1 MSVDIFIDLTNAST
15 RRLTKNASL
24 RSIFNR
30 YQKFL
35 GKPWLNAG
43 IRKSIRARNNFFNTT
58 DWDKDKFHCSQP
70 KTGHLKNLCMPDLP
84 NLSEKKHHKNRETI
98 CNMAFAV
105 STVLSIQYLTL

>member
-35 GKPWLNAG
+35 GKPWLTAG
-43 IRKSIRARNNFFNTT
+43 IRKSSRARNNFFNTT

-84 NLSEKKHHKNRETI
+84 NL
-98 CNMAFAV
+98 
-105 STVLSIQYLTL
+105 